1 MTISRKFV
9 DFVETEI
16 IGATIPGDFPASA
29 WPEITLEPVRS
40 LGGGSS
46 DNYCRHN
53 KATSRPQPEL
63 PRPPHV

>member
-16 IGATIPGDFPASA
+16 IGATIPVAFPASA

-40 LGGGSS
+40 RGGGS
-46 DNYCRHN
+46 NYCHN
-53 KATSRPQPEL
+53 KATSQPQPEL
-63 PRPPHV
+63 PRLPHV